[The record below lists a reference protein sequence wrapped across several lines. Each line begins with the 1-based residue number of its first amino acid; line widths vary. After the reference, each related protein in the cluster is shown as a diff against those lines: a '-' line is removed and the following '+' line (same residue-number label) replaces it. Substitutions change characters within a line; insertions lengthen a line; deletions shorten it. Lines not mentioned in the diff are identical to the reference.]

1 MSMLEQYKRKNCLSW
16 DETFMQM
23 SILIAKRSKDPNTQN
38 GACIVDD
45 NNIIVGLGYNGFP
58 RGCSDDYLPW
68 GRDGDFLE
76 KKYAYVV
83 HAETNAIYNANK
95 SVRGCKLYCTLFPCN
110 ECAKAIIQTGIT
122 EINYNCDK
130 YHEEKEFIASRKLL
144 DLAGVHYRS
153 YQTTHQME
161 FRPVGLNKNYQKQT
175 NNSLAANTTIY
186 PLPTQPK
193 ETDTM
198 VFTDIFNN

>member
-1 MSMLEQYKRKNCLSW
+1 MSNASKHNKRKNYLSW

-23 SILIAKRSKDPNTQN
+23 SRLIAKRSKDPNTQT
-38 GACIVDD
+38 GACIIDS

-58 RGCSDDYLPW
+58 RGCSDEELPW
-68 GRDGDFLE
+68 EREGNFLN

-110 ECAKAIIQTGIT
+110 ECTKAIIQTGIS
-122 EINYNCDK
+122 EIIYESDK
-130 YHEEKEFIASRKLL
+130 YHDEPAFVASRKLL

-153 YQTTHQME
+153 YQTKYNFFAAAIETPQEQLQTINEHVSKNMARNAKTQDN
-161 FRPVGLNKNYQKQT
+161 GL
-175 NNSLAANTTIY
+175 IF
-186 PLPTQPK
+186 
-193 ETDTM
+193 E
-198 VFTDIFNN
+198 DIFNHK